1 MDYCLCEMAI
11 LARGEKGYWQ
21 LRKSCS
27 ATGTASA
34 IPSLEKE
41 AWLRPVFSNPEH
53 ISFTEPKNQVLDSF
67 VYFERPSQAHAGSV
81 NMALAASISL
91 GEGDEPPEGER
102 HPLVASKRDTEA

>member
-1 MDYCLCEMAI
+1 MAI
-11 LARGEKGYWQ
+11 EEKLLSHRYSQRDSEPGIG
-21 LRKSCS
+21 SMV
-27 ATGTASA
+27 A
-34 IPSLEKE
+34 
-41 AWLRPVFSNPEH
+41 PVFSNPEH
-53 ISFTEPKNQVLDSF
+53 ISFTKPKNQVLDSF